1 MQLPSMH
8 LGTLIAFLLLF
19 SSVLKVFECSRLV
32 FSLALFIPPLA
43 PFLSLIRFSI
53 FSLPSGPCVTATSH
67 LFSCVLFHVAA
78 LDAPWSCYSTLLG
91 LSPARGSFVGWDGLD
106 KMGCCLLWE
115 LLCIRQGSSGQL
127 WQLVAGKRCGLP
139 VLFGLWWEIVFLQT
153 TFCAGGCHAVVT
165 PALSPWCWFV
175 GVAGAANQPC
185 SPGSFATTH
194 TQGCCIMS
202 CSCAM
207 WPLQSHVCWAG
218 DTQLLSVGFLY

>member
-1 MQLPSMH
+1 MLR
-8 LGTLIAFLLLF
+8 G
-19 SSVLKVFECSRLV
+19 
-32 FSLALFIPPLA
+32 LATALRWGCPLQGA
-43 PFLSLIRFSI
+43 P
-53 FSLPSGPCVTATSH
+53 
-67 LFSCVLFHVAA
+67 
-78 LDAPWSCYSTLLG
+78 LLG
-91 LSPARGSFVGWDGLD
+91 GMAWIRWAAVCYGSCFASG
-106 KMGCCLLWE
+106 
-115 LLCIRQGSSGQL
+115 RAPQGSS
-127 WQLVAGKRCGLP
+127 GKRCGLP

-207 WPLQSHVCWAG
+207 WPLQSHVCWAV